1 LSRRNILFRRIL
13 PGDVRTGKVIE
24 LGSARFPKVLA
35 NNPSEFAYQVRK
47 WIGDENRTIRIY
59 GSENV
64 LAYVT
69 RDNGFT
75 RVHLLNYTANPVEG
89 IRVRLRGSFAGIEMS
104 VFDAPDAKPVD
115 LVSTAQ
121 ATEFTIT
128 TMNEYAVVD
137 FKP

>member
-1 LSRRNILFRRIL
+1 
-13 PGDVRTGKVIE
+13 VIE
-24 LGSARFPKVLA
+24 LGSARFPRQLA
-35 NNPSEFAYQVRK
+35 TNPGEFAYQVRR
-47 WIGDENRTIRIY
+47 WIDDENRTIRLY

-89 IRVRLRGSFAGIEMS
+89 IRVRLRGNFSGIELH
-104 VFDAPDAKPVD
+104 VFDVADAKPVD
-115 LVSTAQ
+115 LTRSGQ

-137 FKP
+137 LKP